1 MARGKKKKKTQSLT
15 VKRTYCQSILAAWSL
30 ISKRTLTIT
39 LHADYGKQQLKN
51 NPDYAVILLHA
62 LGH

>member
-1 MARGKKKKKTQSLT
+1 MSK
-15 VKRTYCQSILAAWSL
+15 SIL
-30 ISKRTLTIT
+30 IIT

-51 NPDYAVILLHA
+51 NPEYAVILLHA